1 MGIDA
6 LLSDPG
12 YNLQSIHHLGW
23 RDMRR
28 LIGPFAP
35 TDPVWGVL
43 HRLRGRRVVRRKEV
57 VETLFVLERLAPE
70 LARARTVCEVGA
82 GHGMVGLFAAVL
94 FPALSR
100 VDQLDRRRPDSWDR
114 IRELLAPAHLRVK
127 TAVRY
132 RELRLDRVDGI
143 APADLVVGVHL
154 CGGLTDTVA
163 ELARRQ
169 GAAFAVVPCC
179 ESRALLAGEDGL
191 PPRKGH
197 GDPEPAVNAAR
208 VARWRAWGYDV
219 EERALPARVTDRGRV
234 FVASPA
240 PARREFEPPLAPR
253 AGL

>member
-6 LLSDPG
+6 LLADPG

-28 LIGPFAP
+28 LTGPFAL

-43 HRLRGRRVVRRKEV
+43 HHLRGRRVVRRKEV

-70 LARARTVCEVGA
+70 LARARVVCEVGA
-82 GHGMVGLFAAVL
+82 GHGMVGLFAAIL
-94 FPALSR
+94 WPSLAR
-100 VDQLDRRRPDSWDR
+100 VDQIDRRRPDSWER
-114 IRELLAPAHLRVK
+114 IRELLAPAYLRVK

-132 RELRLDRVDGI
+132 REARLDKLADL

-163 ELARRQ
+163 ALAHRQ
-169 GAAFAVVPCC
+169 RAPFAVIPCC
-179 ESRALLAGEDGL
+179 ESRALLAPIAGR

-208 VARWRAWGYDV
+208 LERWRAWGYEV

-234 FVASPA
+234 FIAT
-240 PARREFEPPLAPR
+240 PR
-253 AGL
+253 TS